1 MKRLQH
7 SKTSNSVLKAKQKAP
22 NAICYTNHP
31 QMRWNVLMILFSF
44 MPSTEEYDAE
54 TDCKMLGK
62 ENWDVRHG
70 SLAETE
76 QEHIKE
82 YLTEAN
88 ASIVSPQTYHLA
100 GELSQAGTHATARGL
115 KSLPKSG
122 SKEPGVPGI
131 LRSHL
136 PSTAFSLLSQV
147 IIPEGWQCRISRAA
161 VLPTSICPSVPCP
174 SYSSAFNH
182 TCGLSALECSV
193 FYRIKPIPN
202 SNICHL
208 CSCWH

>member
-1 MKRLQH
+1 MKSLQH

-44 MPSTEEYDAE
+44 VPSTEEYDAE

-62 ENWDVRHG
+62 ENWDVRHR

-82 YLTEAN
+82 YLREAN

-100 GELSQAGTHATARGL
+100 GELSQAGTHMTAWGL

-122 SKEPGVPGI
+122 SKEPGVSGA
-131 LRSHL
+131 LRSRL
-136 PSTAFSLLSQV
+136 ASTVFSLLSQV

-161 VLPTSICPSVPCP
+161 VLPTSICPS
-174 SYSSAFNH
+174 S
-182 TCGLSALECSV
+182 LSIQFS
-193 FYRIKPIPN
+193 F
-202 SNICHL
+202 
-208 CSCWH
+208 